1 MNILDI
7 IGENLF
13 LKSSILFYIKQ
24 NKLKYAKYNQ
34 LQ

>member
-13 LKSSILFYIKQ
+13 LKKLYPIYIKQ
-24 NKLKYAKYNQ
+24 NKLKYAKYN
-34 LQ
+34 